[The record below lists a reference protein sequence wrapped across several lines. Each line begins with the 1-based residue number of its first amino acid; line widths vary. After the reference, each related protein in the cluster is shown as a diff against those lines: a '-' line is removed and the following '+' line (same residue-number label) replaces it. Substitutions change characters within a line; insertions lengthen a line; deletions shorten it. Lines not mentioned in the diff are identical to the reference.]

1 MKIMILDEV
10 LECTNEVSAVESMF
24 QHVNQL
30 IAESNLAL
38 SHMDI
43 DSVEVYENYYQYVLD
58 HLHTIQVIDIIM
70 KTMNDLILDALLS
83 TESYLA
89 RSLPEI
95 RLLVDEFYQGP
106 GKISWVKFEQLLE
119 GLQWMLN
126 MLATI
131 GENKEW
137 YHNKEQ
143 YRSIAGQLSNQIGLL
158 QEAFENKDMT
168 LLSDLLGYEIVPSL
182 ENLEIKIKET
192 LDHIRN
198 GVNLN

>member
-1 MKIMILDEV
+1 MKIKILDEL
-10 LECTNEVSAVESMF
+10 LECNNEVSAVENMI

-30 IAESNLAL
+30 IAESNLSL
-38 SHMDI
+38 SHLVI
-43 DSVEVYENYYQYVLD
+43 DGVEVYENHYQYVLD
-58 HLHTIQVIDIIM
+58 HLHTIQVIDVIV
-70 KTMNDLILDALLS
+70 KTINDLILDALLS
-83 TESYLA
+83 TESYLV

-95 RLLVDEFYQGP
+95 KLLVDEFYQGP
-106 GKISWVKFEQLLE
+106 GRSSWVKFEQLLE
-119 GLQWMLN
+119 GLQWTLN

-137 YHNKEQ
+137 HHNKEQ
-143 YRSIAGQLSNQIGLL
+143 YRSITGQLSNQIGLL

-182 ENLEIKIKET
+182 EGLEIKIKET

-198 GVNLN
+198 GATLN